1 MARQLEPLVFQRVT
15 PQALAGAVP
24 LAARQRSLQYS
35 TLSQFLAQLLR
46 QLMARPHTAQGFC
59 GKSCLFP
66 LKPEGL
72 GMRFSNEN
80 GAGVT
85 SCRNKFKLTSHKID
99 FKVQMNHSWVKQW
112 GGSLLMAVL
121 AAVLGLG
128 LDAAQ
133 ASPQTATQTA
143 TKTAACPAILSHTVE
158 RLQDEKPQSL
168 CQYAGKV
175 VLVVNTASFCG
186 FTSQY
191 KGLEALNT
199 QYKDQGLVV
208 LGFPSNDFAQEKG
221 SNKDIADFCESTFGV
236 KFPMF
241 TKTQVTGD
249 GAAPLYKQL
258 TAQTGQ
264 KPRWNFHKYLIGRD
278 GKVIDQYSSM
288 TGPDSKTL
296 LSAIDKALKAK
307 P

>member
-1 MARQLEPLVFQRVT
+1 MT
-15 PQALAGAVP
+15 I
-24 LAARQRSLQYS
+24 
-35 TLSQFLAQLLR
+35 
-46 QLMARPHTAQGFC
+46 HT
-59 GKSCLFP
+59 
-66 LKPEGL
+66 
-72 GMRFSNEN
+72 
-80 GAGVT
+80 
-85 SCRNKFKLTSHKID
+85 NKFKLISHKMN
-99 FKVQMNHSWVKQW
+99 FEVQMNHSWVNHW
-112 GGSLLMAVL
+112 ISRLAMAVV
-121 AAVLGLG
+121 AAMLGLG
-128 LDAAQ
+128 LEAAQ
-133 ASPQTATQTA
+133 AASPPTGGNST
-143 TKTAACPAILSHTVE
+143 ACPALLNHTFE

-199 QYKDQGLVV
+199 KYKDQGLVV

-221 SNKDIADFCESTFGV
+221 SNKEIAEFCESTFGV

-249 GAAPLYKQL
+249 GAAPLFKQL

-278 GKVIDQYSSM
+278 GKVIDQYNSM
-288 TGPDSKTL
+288 IGPESKTL
-296 LSAIDKALKAK
+296 VSAIDKALKAK

>member
-1 MARQLEPLVFQRVT
+1 MGWV
-15 PQALAGAVP
+15 LAEAF
-24 LAARQRSLQYS
+24 AARHLSLQYS
-35 TLSQFLAQLLR
+35 TLSQFLAQLFR
-46 QLMARPHTAQGFC
+46 QVMGRAQTRQGFC

-72 GMRFSNEN
+72 DILISC
-80 GAGVT
+80 GAKAKVT
-85 SCRNKFKLTSHKID
+85 IARIKFKLISHKMNIQ
-99 FKVQMNHSWVKQW
+99 VQMSYIRVNPWIAHLTWA
-112 GGSLLMAVL
+112 LL

-128 LDAAQ
+128 VQMAQ
-133 ASPQTATQTA
+133 AATTPA
-143 TKTAACPAILSHTVE
+143 TSACPALLNHTFD

-168 CQYAGKV
+168 CQYTGQV

-199 QYKDQGLVV
+199 QYKDRGLVV

-249 GAAPLYKQL
+249 GAAPLFKQL

-288 TGPDSKTL
+288 TGPESKTL
-296 LSAIDKALKAK
+296 LSAIDKALKVK

>member
-1 MARQLEPLVFQRVT
+1 MCCGAVIQDLPEPLPVAVF
-15 PQALAGAVP
+15 

-35 TLSQFLAQLLR
+35 TVSQFLAQLLR
-46 QLMARPHTAQGFC
+46 QLMGRPQTMHGFC

-72 GMRFSNEN
+72 GMRFSNDN
-80 GAGVT
+80 VAGVT
-85 SCRNKFKLTSHKID
+85 AQKNKFKLTSHKID

-112 GGSLLMAVL
+112 GTGLLMAVC

-128 LDAAQ
+128 LDVAQ
-133 ASPQTATQTA
+133 ASPQTAVQGA
-143 TKTAACPAILSHTVE
+143 AQTAACPALLSHTFD

-168 CQYAGKV
+168 CQYAGQV

-191 KGLEALNT
+191 KGLEALNA
-199 QYKDQGLVV
+199 QYKSRGLVV

-221 SNKDIADFCESTFGV
+221 SNKEIAEFCESTFGV

-249 GAAPLYKQL
+249 GAAPLFKQL

-296 LSAIDKALKAK
+296 ITAIDKALKAK

>member
-1 MARQLEPLVFQRVT
+1 MNFE
-15 PQALAGAVP
+15 
-24 LAARQRSLQYS
+24 
-35 TLSQFLAQLLR
+35 
-46 QLMARPHTAQGFC
+46 
-59 GKSCLFP
+59 
-66 LKPEGL
+66 
-72 GMRFSNEN
+72 
-80 GAGVT
+80 
-85 SCRNKFKLTSHKID
+85 
-99 FKVQMNHSWVKQW
+99 VQMNHSWVNHW
-112 GGSLLMAVL
+112 GGRLILALL

-128 LDAAQ
+128 LEAAQ
-133 ASPQTATQTA
+133 ASTS
-143 TKTAACPAILSHTVE
+143 AAPSTSPTPSGAPCPTLLNHTFE

-191 KGLEALNT
+191 KGLEVLNT

-208 LGFPSNDFAQEKG
+208 LGFPSNDFSQEKG
-221 SNKDIADFCESTFGV
+221 SNKDIAAFCESTFGV

-249 GAAPLYKQL
+249 GAAPLFKQL

-278 GKVIDQYSSM
+278 GKVIDQFSSM
-288 TGPDSKTL
+288 TGPESKTL
-296 LSAIDKALKAK
+296 LSAIDKALKAQ

>member
-1 MARQLEPLVFQRVT
+1 VT
-15 PQALAGAVP
+15 I
-24 LAARQRSLQYS
+24 R
-35 TLSQFLAQLLR
+35 
-46 QLMARPHTAQGFC
+46 
-59 GKSCLFP
+59 
-66 LKPEGL
+66 
-72 GMRFSNEN
+72 SNE
-80 GAGVT
+80 
-85 SCRNKFKLTSHKID
+85 FKLISHKMY
-99 FKVQMNHSWVKQW
+99 FQVHMNLSRVKQW
-112 GGSLLMAVL
+112 GSALVMLFI
-121 AAVLGLG
+121 AAALSLGLE
-128 LDAAQ
+128 AAQ
-133 ASPQTATQTA
+133 ASPQTTA
-143 TKTAACPAILSHTVE
+143 RAFACPAILNHSFD

-199 QYKDQGLVV
+199 KYKDQGLVV
-208 LGFPSNDFAQEKG
+208 LGFPSNDFSQEKG
-221 SNKDIADFCESTFGV
+221 SNKDIAEFCESTFGV

-249 GAAPLYKQL
+249 GAAPLFKQL

-278 GKVIDQYSSM
+278 GRVIDQFSSM
-288 TGPDSKTL
+288 SGPESNTL
-296 LSAIDKALKAK
+296 LSAIDKALTAK

>member
-1 MARQLEPLVFQRVT
+1 MTIA
-15 PQALAGAVP
+15 
-24 LAARQRSLQYS
+24 
-35 TLSQFLAQLLR
+35 
-46 QLMARPHTAQGFC
+46 
-59 GKSCLFP
+59 
-66 LKPEGL
+66 
-72 GMRFSNEN
+72 SNE
-80 GAGVT
+80 
-85 SCRNKFKLTSHKID
+85 FKLISHKMN
-99 FKVQMNHSWVKQW
+99 FKVQMNHTWVKQW
-112 GGSLLMAVL
+112 GVNLVLAVL
-121 AAVLGLG
+121 AAALGLG
-128 LDAAQ
+128 LQVAQ
-133 ASPQTATQTA
+133 ASPPAAVQAS
-143 TKTAACPAILSHTVE
+143 ACPPILNHTFD

-191 KGLEALNT
+191 KGLEALNS

-241 TKTQVTGD
+241 TKTQVTGE
-249 GAAPLYKQL
+249 GAVPLFKQL
-258 TAQTGQ
+258 TARTGQ

-278 GKVIDQYSSM
+278 GKVVDQYSSI
-288 TGPDSKTL
+288 TGPESKTL
-296 LSAIDKALKAK
+296 VSAIEKSLKAK

>member
-1 MARQLEPLVFQRVT
+1 MRATLTLRYIV
-15 PQALAGAVP
+15 AP
-24 LAARQRSLQYS
+24 LAMVGLW
-35 TLSQFLAQLLR
+35 
-46 QLMARPHTAQGFC
+46 GFAN
-59 GKSCLFP
+59 P
-66 LKPEGL
+66 
-72 GMRFSNEN
+72 
-80 GAGVT
+80 
-85 SCRNKFKLTSHKID
+85 
-99 FKVQMNHSWVKQW
+99 
-112 GGSLLMAVL
+112 
-121 AAVLGLG
+121 AAHAA
-128 LDAAQ
+128 DAPAA
-133 ASPQTATQTA
+133 ASA
-143 TKTAACPAILSHTVE
+143 AACPATLQHTYL

-199 QYKDQGLVV
+199 KYKDQGLVV
-208 LGFPSNDFAQEKG
+208 LGFPSNDFSQEKG
-221 SNKDIADFCESTFGV
+221 SNKEIAEFCESTFGV

-241 TKTQVTGD
+241 TKTQVTGE
-249 GAAPLYKQL
+249 GAAPLFKQL

-288 TGPDSKTL
+288 TGPESKTL
-296 LSAIDKALKAK
+296 VSAIDKALKAK

>member
-1 MARQLEPLVFQRVT
+1 MEL
-15 PQALAGAVP
+15 
-24 LAARQRSLQYS
+24 
-35 TLSQFLAQLLR
+35 
-46 QLMARPHTAQGFC
+46 
-59 GKSCLFP
+59 
-66 LKPEGL
+66 
-72 GMRFSNEN
+72 
-80 GAGVT
+80 
-85 SCRNKFKLTSHKID
+85 
-99 FKVQMNHSWVKQW
+99 KVQMNHSWVKQW
-112 GGSLLMAVL
+112 GGNLLLALV

-128 LDAAQ
+128 MEAAL
-133 ASPQTATQTA
+133 ASTNTASGQE
-143 TKTAACPAILSHTVE
+143 KAACPAILNHTFD

-191 KGLEALNT
+191 KGLENLNT

-208 LGFPSNDFAQEKG
+208 LGFPSNDFSQEKG
-221 SNKDIADFCESTFGV
+221 SNKDIAAFCESTFGV

-249 GAAPLYKQL
+249 GAAPLFKQL

-288 TGPDSKTL
+288 TGPESRTL
-296 LSAIDKALKAK
+296 VSAIDKALKAK

>member
-1 MARQLEPLVFQRVT
+1 MFFPFEPRGFGHVVLRWLRV
-15 PQALAGAVP
+15 
-24 LAARQRSLQYS
+24 Y
-35 TLSQFLAQLLR
+35 
-46 QLMARPHTAQGFC
+46 
-59 GKSCLFP
+59 
-66 LKPEGL
+66 
-72 GMRFSNEN
+72 
-80 GAGVT
+80 VT
-85 SCRNKFKLTSHKID
+85 IKRNKFKLISHKMSIQ
-99 FKVQMNHSWVKQW
+99 VQMNHSLVKKWGLNWV
-112 GGSLLMAVL
+112 LVAL
-121 AAVLGLG
+121 AAMLGLG
-128 LDAAQ
+128 LAAAQ
-133 ASPQTATQTA
+133 ASPQTAVQA
-143 TKTAACPAILSHTVE
+143 PACPAILNHSFD

-191 KGLEALNT
+191 KGLETLNT
-199 QYKDQGLVV
+199 QYKDRGLVV
-208 LGFPSNDFAQEKG
+208 LGFPSNDFSQEKG
-221 SNKDIADFCESTFGV
+221 SNKDIAAFCESTFGV

-249 GAAPLYKQL
+249 GAAPLFKQL

-288 TGPDSKTL
+288 TGPESKTL
-296 LSAIDKALKAK
+296 ISAIDSALKAK

>member
-1 MARQLEPLVFQRVT
+1 M
-15 PQALAGAVP
+15 
-24 LAARQRSLQYS
+24 
-35 TLSQFLAQLLR
+35 
-46 QLMARPHTAQGFC
+46 HT
-59 GKSCLFP
+59 
-66 LKPEGL
+66 
-72 GMRFSNEN
+72 NE
-80 GAGVT
+80 
-85 SCRNKFKLTSHKID
+85 FKLFGHKMN
-99 FKVQMNHSWVKQW
+99 FEVQMNHSWVNHW
-112 GGSLLMAVL
+112 IGRLAMALV
-121 AAVLGLG
+121 AAALGLA
-128 LDAAQ
+128 LEAAHA
-133 ASPQTATQTA
+133 ASPPTSHNN
-143 TKTAACPAILSHTVE
+143 AACPALLHHTFD

-199 QYKDQGLVV
+199 KYKDQGLVV

-221 SNKDIADFCESTFGV
+221 SNKEIADFCESTFGV

-249 GAAPLYKQL
+249 GAAPLFKQL
-258 TAQTGQ
+258 STQTGQ

-288 TGPDSKTL
+288 TGPESKTL
-296 LSAIDKALKAK
+296 LSAIDKALKAQ

>member
-1 MARQLEPLVFQRVT
+1 V
-15 PQALAGAVP
+15 
-24 LAARQRSLQYS
+24 
-35 TLSQFLAQLLR
+35 
-46 QLMARPHTAQGFC
+46 
-59 GKSCLFP
+59 
-66 LKPEGL
+66 
-72 GMRFSNEN
+72 
-80 GAGVT
+80 AGVT
-85 SCRNKFKLTSHKID
+85 TWTKKFKLVSHKMN
-99 FKVQMNHSWVKQW
+99 FEVQMNHSWVKQW
-112 GGSLLMAVL
+112 GPSLLMAIV

-128 LDAAQ
+128 LESVQ
-133 ASPQTATQTA
+133 ASPQRGAVEVS
-143 TKTAACPAILSHTVE
+143 CPAILNHTFE

-208 LGFPSNDFAQEKG
+208 LGFPSNDFLQEKG
-221 SNKDIADFCESTFGV
+221 SNKEIAAFCESTFGV

-249 GAAPLYKQL
+249 GAAPFFKQL

-264 KPRWNFHKYLIGRD
+264 KPLWNFHKYLIGRD
-278 GKVIDQYSSM
+278 GKVIDQYSSL
-288 TGPDSKTL
+288 TGTESKTL
-296 LSAIDKALKAK
+296 LSAIDKALKAQ